1 MKKTLLFMFLVVS
14 FITSAQTPS
23 IQSVSPNTG
32 NLGQRLQ
39 VTITGENTNFLRVS
53 DTYNVFINNTL
64 GDFFEI
70 NAIDMV
76 SNTVLIADVTIP
88 PAVSMGSYNLSVY
101 DQWNGSTDLVNAFTV
116 TDYYNTITGN
126 VGYDL
131 NGNGCGASDMPRA
144 GIKVKMNDGISD
156 SFAFTNST
164 GDYVF
169 YVPAGNFVVTPEIE
183 GSYFSLS
190 PPSATINF
198 STTSHL
204 NQTQNFCLSPNGVHN
219 DVEISV
225 LPYDAARPG
234 FDARYRLVYKNNGS
248 QTMNGT
254 VNFVFDGARLDFVS
268 SSTMPDS
275 QTANNLNWNYAN
287 LLPFESRTI
296 NITLNVNS
304 PMETP
309 AVNNGDILP
318 FTATVNPI
326 LGDETPNDNTTNYNQ
341 IVVGSYDPNDKTV
354 TEGSEVDITKAGD
367 YLHYLIRF
375 QNSGTF
381 AAEKVVVKDML
392 PPNLDKSS
400 LEITASSH
408 PYRSSLTAGNQLEFF
423 FDNINLPP
431 EITNEPASHGFI
443 AFKIKPSNNV
453 TIGSVIENTAQ
464 IYFDFNFPI
473 VTNTVAT
480 TFSVLANH
488 NFGLDEELLLYP
500 NPVGNVLNIKFK
512 SSFENASV
520 KIFNQLGQLVKIVD
534 NIANQADAIAMDDLK
549 NGSYIIQITTNKG
562 TTVKKLIKY

>member
-1 MKKTLLFMFLVVS
+1 MS
-14 FITSAQTPS
+14 
-23 IQSVSPNTG
+23 
-32 NLGQRLQ
+32 
-39 VTITGENTNFLRVS
+39 
-53 DTYNVFINNTL
+53 
-64 GDFFEI
+64 
-70 NAIDMV
+70 
-76 SNTVLIADVTIP
+76 
-88 PAVSMGSYNLSVY
+88 
-101 DQWNGSTDLVNAFTV
+101 
-116 TDYYNTITGN
+116 
-126 VGYDL
+126 
-131 NGNGCGASDMPRA
+131 
-144 GIKVKMNDGISD
+144 
-156 SFAFTNST
+156 
-164 GDYVF
+164 
-169 YVPAGNFVVTPEIE
+169 
-183 GSYFSLS
+183 
-190 PPSATINF
+190 
-198 STTSHL
+198 
-204 NQTQNFCLSPNGVHN
+204 
-219 DVEISV
+219 
-225 LPYDAARPG
+225 
-234 FDARYRLVYKNNGS
+234 
-248 QTMNGT
+248 GT

-304 PMETP
+304 PIETP

-354 TEGSEVDITKAGD
+354 TEGAEVDITKAGE

-408 PYRSSLTAGNQLEFF
+408 SYRSSLTAGNQLEFF

-534 NIANQADAIAMDDLK
+534 NIANQANAIAMDDLK